1 MFASDAI
8 PPEIALIDLDD
19 APVLTLQSGDL
30 VDINN
35 QSLPSP
41 AYTDTSDIV
50 SSSNPPAAARDTVT
64 VVNDD
69 PATWIKVISY
79 AEAERNDQGFSFT
92 IYHPE
97 AREAFDRYDPNPAT
111 WVETGW
117 YFVEYENDSVTYTA
131 GGPGELTVTFA
142 PGDLYGMVLY
152 VYYGGGKTVMFQLH
166 VVDDPFVLVPF
177 EQFETYTPDIDIE
190 WYGLYSATGA
200 KLEIGANGV
209 PVSYQIY
216 GYASDGS
223 SVTEVAAGT
232 VTGHARGF
240 SLKNNADLTAFYNT
254 LGNNGDTTLVITFT
268 VTVDGVDYPGYAALV
283 MHH

>member
-1 MFASDAI
+1 
-8 PPEIALIDLDD
+8 
-19 APVLTLQSGDL
+19 L

-35 QSLPSP
+35 QSLPGPTS
-41 AYTDTSDIV
+41 TDASDIA
-50 SSSNPPAAARDTVT
+50 SSSNPAASDPVT

-69 PATWIKVISY
+69 PATWVKVISH
-79 AEAERNDQGFSFT
+79 AEVERNEQGFSFT

-97 AREAFDRYDPNPAT
+97 AREAFDRYDPDPAI

-117 YFVEYENDSVTYTA
+117 YFVEHENDSVTYAA

-142 PGDLYGMVLY
+142 PGDLSGMVLY
-152 VYYGGGKTVMFQLH
+152 IYHGGGEMVMFHLY
-166 VVDDPFVLVPF
+166 VVDAPFALVPLK
-177 EQFETYTPDIDIE
+177 QFKTDTPDIDIE

-254 LGNNGDTTLVITFT
+254 LGNNDDATLIINFT
-268 VTVDGVDYPGYAALV
+268 VTVNGVDYPGYAALV